1 MTGRGLRGRRL
12 ARLMLVAVL
21 AIDALVALL
30 FMAAPSC
37 MCPMYSE
44 PPPVLHWLIPA
55 IGVGVQAIG
64 LAWMIRIYRA
74 GPEDHRSWWRSK
86 RF

>member
-1 MTGRGLRGRRL
+1 
-12 ARLMLVAVL
+12 MLVSVL

-30 FMAAPSC
+30 VIAAPGSC

-44 PPPVLHWLIPA
+44 PPPLLLGLSLGSLLFVIGIALHL
-55 IGVGVQAIG
+55 GG

-74 GPEDHRSWWRSK
+74 DPEGHRSWWRFD
-86 RF
+86 RA